1 MTGPLDFAKHL
12 NAGFRPRVRRAYAR
26 LRRDLHL
33 DLWFPHVVLAAA
45 IALFGLLR
53 ISPAIARALHL
64 HLFSN
69 THAVQSAALMYSAAS
84 GVPGVVI
91 GVFLIIMA
99 IGMLLRSKLAWV
111 IVILILAASLI
122 FGILKPSASSST
134 LLVYNVIL
142 LVATLVSYRSFQ
154 RSSVAAGTLF
164 AVTSIALLLVY
175 AVFGSLEL
183 GAQFK
188 PPITDLAT
196 ALYFSVV
203 TVTTVGYG
211 DITPQTIEA
220 KLFVVSF
227 IVLAVAIFAVS
238 LGAILVPVINGR
250 LASLLKP
257 GEKKMQRSN
266 HFVIVGDTALGD
278 YTCRELQ
285 ARHEQITFIHKQE
298 GASTTHAGQDI
309 VVGNPSSLEV
319 LRKAGVEQAKAVLA
333 LSEDDNENAFM
344 VLAVREL
351 APTVKT
357 VVRVR
362 DLHNLESVKRVHPDL
377 IFSPQLLGGEL
388 LAMALSGEQI
398 NTAKLLGQLLQFRP

>member
-1 MTGPLDFAKHL
+1 
-12 NAGFRPRVRRAYAR
+12 
-26 LRRDLHL
+26 
-33 DLWFPHVVLAAA
+33 
-45 IALFGLLR
+45 
-53 ISPAIARALHL
+53 
-64 HLFSN
+64 
-69 THAVQSAALMYSAAS
+69 
-84 GVPGVVI
+84 
-91 GVFLIIMA
+91 
-99 IGMLLRSKLAWV
+99 
-111 IVILILAASLI
+111 
-122 FGILKPSASSST
+122 
-134 LLVYNVIL
+134 
-142 LVATLVSYRSFQ
+142 
-154 RSSVAAGTLF
+154 
-164 AVTSIALLLVY
+164 
-175 AVFGSLEL
+175 
-183 GAQFK
+183 
-188 PPITDLAT
+188 
-196 ALYFSVV
+196 
-203 TVTTVGYG
+203 
-211 DITPQTIEA
+211 
-220 KLFVVSF
+220 
-227 IVLAVAIFAVS
+227 VAIFAVS